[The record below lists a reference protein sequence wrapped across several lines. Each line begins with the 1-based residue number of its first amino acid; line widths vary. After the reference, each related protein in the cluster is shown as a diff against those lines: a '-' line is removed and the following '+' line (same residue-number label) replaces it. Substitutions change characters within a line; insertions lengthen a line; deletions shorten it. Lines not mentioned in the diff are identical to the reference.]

1 MVTRRSRIIY
11 GATVI
16 GPFPEPR
23 IVKAGKDMPIQATV
37 QGPVQRHAVRAA
49 LVPQRVTEIRDLR
62 RIFYEV
68 AIDIRFHTGVF
79 KNRTGFDPVATDKE
93 IMPGLQA
100 RHPSPLGLNIV
111 VLDKTDGRFHI
122 VQEKFRI
129 DTGRI
134 HDAIVEIKRERT
146 IIAAFAV
153 GSALALA
160 GTSFQ
165 SIFKNPL
172 VSPDLLGVSNGAG
185 FGAALAII
193 LSSSNFLI
201 QILAFVF
208 GIISVSITYLISRA
222 YKAGGILVLVL
233 SGVAISAFFNALIS
247 CIKFVADPQDKLPEI
262 IYWLM
267 GSLSSVTIDK
277 LIMIT
282 IPFVIGIIILLLLR
296 WQMNILA
303 MGDEE
308 AQSLGLNPTRIRLLI
323 IAGCTLLTSAAVS
336 ISGIIGWI
344 GLIIPHMARM
354 IVGPDN
360 RILIPASLS
369 LGASFLLLVDNISR
383 AVIPIEI
390 PIGILTSVIG
400 VPIFLYL
407 LKRGYSE
414 WS

>member
-1 MVTRRSRIIY
+1 MDSQNKEVMTFLLLVILPIILFF
-11 GATVI
+11 ASFLI
-16 GPFPEPR
+16 GRYPISPVDVVKTILSPIFPQLKVSQTITT
-23 IVKAGKDMPIQATV
+23 IVF
-37 QGPVQRHAVRAA
+37 
-49 LVPQRVTEIRDLR
+49 EIRLPR
-62 RIFYEV
+62 
-68 AIDIRFHTGVF
+68 
-79 KNRTGFDPVATDKE
+79 
-93 IMPGLQA
+93 
-100 RHPSPLGLNIV
+100 
-111 VLDKTDGRFHI
+111 
-122 VQEKFRI
+122 
-129 DTGRI
+129 
-134 HDAIVEIKRERT
+134 

-308 AQSLGLNPTRIRLLI
+308 AQSLGLNPIRIRLLI